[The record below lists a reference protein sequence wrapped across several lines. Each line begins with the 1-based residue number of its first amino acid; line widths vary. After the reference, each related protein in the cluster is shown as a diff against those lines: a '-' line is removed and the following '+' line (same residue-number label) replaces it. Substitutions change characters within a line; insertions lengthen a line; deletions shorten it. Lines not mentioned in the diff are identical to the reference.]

1 MVFEKYVDNDL
12 KRELREFL
20 KGLKA
25 LDSLSN
31 DVEVNGLLDQANRV
45 AISRLGYNDHG
56 KVHAK
61 IVAVNALKIQR
72 ILEAKGVRTKIVE
85 EEIGNR
91 EDAKVAVLLSSYL
104 HDLGMSVTRDNHDLV
119 SFIIA
124 RPIVERLLKT
134 LYEGETAKTTRMLP
148 IILEGILC
156 HLGNYRATSTE
167 AKIVATADGTDM
179 TKGRARIPFE
189 IGRPDIHKFSALS
202 IEKVRISE
210 GLKKPVR
217 ITVEMDDP
225 TGIFQVEE
233 TLLKKARSVGF
244 EDHLEVVAL
253 IKGGREVVYP

>member
-85 EEIGNR
+85 EEI
-91 EDAKVAVLLSSYL
+91 AVLLSSYL

-134 LYEGETAKTTRMLP
+134 LYEGETTKTTRMLP

-217 ITVEMDDP
+217 ISVEMDDP

-233 TLLKKARSVGF
+233 ILLKKARSVGF